1 MTSPRHARPDPEPL
15 ADPSAD
21 PPAYFST
28 PPAPPRTAPPPV
40 LRFTGA
46 RHADTAFAGAP
57 PGDPYPT
64 DPHPTDP
71 HRTGARHDALAADTS
86 YTDVSYTDV
95 SGNGE
100 TLGALPAGRVTGDR
114 DPSETEIEEA
124 ATVVETALQSSRDKA
139 DRATRGVLS
148 ALLALEAL
156 VVLLVPRAIAQ
167 TDTGLDRTKT
177 ILLVALAVVLLATAF
192 LMRRPWA
199 VALGSALQVVLLAT
213 GLLEWVM
220 VVIAVV
226 FIGLWVWVL
235 TMRRDWV
242 RTPGG
247 LRMLV
252 S

>member
-1 MTSPRHARPDPEPL
+1 MVESGLHA
-15 ADPSAD
+15 
-21 PPAYFST
+21 
-28 PPAPPRTAPPPV
+28 
-40 LRFTGA
+40 
-46 RHADTAFAGAP
+46 
-57 PGDPYPT
+57 
-64 DPHPTDP
+64 
-71 HRTGARHDALAADTS
+71 
-86 YTDVSYTDV
+86 
-95 SGNGE
+95 
-100 TLGALPAGRVTGDR
+100 
-114 DPSETEIEEA
+114 
-124 ATVVETALQSSRDKA
+124 SRSKA

-177 ILLVALAVVLLATAF
+177 LVLVALAVVLLAAAF
-192 LMRRPWA
+192 LMRRRWA
-199 VALGSALQVVLLAT
+199 VALGSALQVALLFT

-220 VVIAVV
+220 VVIGLI

>member
-1 MTSPRHARPDPEPL
+1 MTSPRATRNGNATGNGNATRNGNATGSGNPTGSDNAPLIEPV
-15 ADPSAD
+15 D
-21 PPAYFST
+21 
-28 PPAPPRTAPPPV
+28 APPVPAHP
-40 LRFTGA
+40 
-46 RHADTAFAGAP
+46 DDAFA
-57 PGDPYPT
+57 
-64 DPHPTDP
+64 
-71 HRTGARHDALAADTS
+71 
-86 YTDVSYTDV
+86 
-95 SGNGE
+95 
-100 TLGALPAGRVTGDR
+100 ALPSGRVSDDR
-114 DPSETEIEEA
+114 EPSETEVEEA
-124 ATVVETALQSSRDKA
+124 ATVVESGLRASRSKA

-177 ILLVALAVVLLATAF
+177 VILVALAVVLLMTAF
-192 LMRRPWA
+192 LMRRRWA
-199 VALGSALQVVLLAT
+199 VALGSALQVALLAT

-226 FIGLWVWVL
+226 FIGLWIWVL

>member
-1 MTSPRHARPDPEPL
+1 MTFPPRADPPGVADPVSEPDGAVADLAEELPGARVAEDPEPTAAEVEDA
-15 ADPSAD
+15 AD
-21 PPAYFST
+21 
-28 PPAPPRTAPPPV
+28 V
-40 LRFTGA
+40 VEG
-46 RHADTAFAGAP
+46 
-57 PGDPYPT
+57 
-64 DPHPTDP
+64 
-71 HRTGARHDALAADTS
+71 ALA
-86 YTDVSYTDV
+86 
-95 SGNGE
+95 G
-100 TLGALPAGRVTGDR
+100 
-114 DPSETEIEEA
+114 
-124 ATVVETALQSSRDKA
+124 SRNKA

-167 TDTGLDRTKT
+167 TDTGLDTTKT
-177 ILLVALAVVLLATAF
+177 VILVVLAVVLLMTAF
-192 LMRRPWA
+192 LMRRRWA
-199 VALGSALQVVLLAT
+199 VGLGSTLQVGVLAT

-220 VVIAVV
+220 VIVALV